1 MDITKIL
8 GSHDVKFR
16 YMMLD
21 RMRSDCDY
29 YLGNGRLYGN
39 HLWAGSEEKQISY
52 MKAIW
57 ESFPPDQKPQWLTY
71 EEILVY
77 ERRINFYRFI
87 RDYMNCARDASG
99 AYPFAATFGQLT
111 NDELLSIE
119 ARCADSCEA
128 EAIRAAILAVVGT
141 NPHLKGETR

>member
-8 GSHDVKFR
+8 GSHDTKFL

-39 HLWAGSEEKQISY
+39 HLWAGNEEKQISC

-71 EEILVY
+71 EEILAY
-77 ERRINFYRFI
+77 ERRMNFYRFI
-87 RDYMNCARDASG
+87 RDYMNFARDASG
-99 AYPFAATFGQLT
+99 AYPFAATFSQLT
-111 NDELLSIE
+111 NDELLVIE
-119 ARCADSCEA
+119 DRCSDSCEA
-128 EAIRAAILAVVGT
+128 ETVRTAILAVVGT

>member
-8 GSHDVKFR
+8 GSHDTKFR

-39 HLWAGSEEKQISY
+39 HLWAGDEEKQISY

-57 ESFPPDQKPQWLTY
+57 ESFPSDQKPQWLTY

-77 ERRINFYRFI
+77 ERRMNFYRFI

-99 AYPFAATFGQLT
+99 AYPFAATFSQLT
-111 NDELLSIE
+111 SNELLAIE

-128 EAIRAAILAVVGT
+128 EAICAAILAVVGT